1 MRYVLQLKKKTRNL
15 FMIPSG
21 LFFSSLQGS
30 VVLTTKLKEVYTS
43 LQIGRF
49 EVHLA
54 QNSVPFPYK
63 LSKYNL

>member
-1 MRYVLQLKKKTRNL
+1 
-15 FMIPSG
+15 MISSG

-63 LSKYNL
+63 LSKYNLWTISHVSNRFY